1 MVLNSGKHRSLFI
14 FFLSFSVVSFE
25 LILTR
30 IFSVLMWYHFAS
42 LAIGVAM
49 LGLGFGSVLAYKKND
64 FNEKLVEKVFVFY
77 LCIFL
82 FFHFSFFLLHYNAEI
97 LVPYLSFFHQPYFQP
112 FQRGV
117 FYTLNYKLIVGLI
130 LIYIFLILPF
140 FLTGYLMTL
149 FFKKYYFESQ
159 KLYYADLLGASFSA
173 LFIIFTLFFL
183 NPMAILSIITFIGAT
198 ILFIYSDKKIIYGS
212 LMVLSIVFLVLSIFF
227 KNDEIM
233 VARGKLAKNIIWS
246 KWNPFSRVIIYPL
259 KGEEKVNPFGQ
270 SPLYRGYVPEQWGV
284 LVDDTGYTVASEFPS
299 NEDIKNFFRWNIIS
313 LPYVLKKGE
322 TLIIGPGGGKDI
334 NCAISMG
341 VRKENITAVEL
352 NPQVVEA
359 VNIILGEKTC
369 KLYNLTKTFIAEGR
383 SFLERDK
390 NYYDVIQ
397 ATSVYGRI
405 PPASG
410 IFTFAEDSLYTIEA
424 FNTYFKRLNDGGI
437 LSLSRFIYEKTIPKL
452 ILLSKEAL
460 KNLNIEKP
468 ENALFLVKERG
479 IATLL
484 VKKGWFTKDE
494 VDKLLTFCNERGF
507 EVLYE
512 PYGIYDNVFSEFIRG
527 TRKINLDIPT
537 DDKPFYYYNLSGK
550 EFFSSIIYGNDSFEE
565 RGIYILR
572 MVLILNIFL
581 SIIIFVLPLFGED
594 VGNTKIGEKIF
605 AGFIFASLGLGY
617 ILFEI
622 VMIKCFSLFLETPIY
637 SMIFVVGSLLF
648 FSALGSLFSSRFII
662 NHRIMITTFMVLILL
677 LFLSGFVIKYVNMF
691 LYIPFY
697 VKMILVVLFIGIN
710 GFFMGIPFPYML
722 KMLGKKDEKLVAWG
736 IGVNSAFSVIGSF
749 LTLLIVINIGYQKA
763 VFVSVFCYIFAL
775 ASLIMLLRYQNV

>member
-1 MVLNSGKHRSLFI
+1 MVLNSGKHRYILI
-14 FFLSFSVVSFE
+14 FFLSFSVLSFE

-49 LGLGFGSVLAYKKND
+49 LGLGFGSVLAYKQND
-64 FNEKLVEKVFVFY
+64 FNERLVEKVTVFY
-77 LCIFL
+77 LCLYL
-82 FFHFSFFLLHYNAEI
+82 FFHLSFFFLHYNAEL

-117 FYTLNYKLIVGLI
+117 FYSLNYKLIIGLI
-130 LIYIFLILPF
+130 LFYLFLILPF
-140 FLTGYLMTL
+140 ILAGYLITL
-149 FFKKYYFESQ
+149 FFRKYYFESQ
-159 KLYYADLLGASFSA
+159 KLYYADLLGAAFSA
-173 LFIIFTLFFL
+173 LFVISALFFL
-183 NPMAILSIITFIGAT
+183 NPMAILSLITLIGAT
-198 ILFIYSDKKIIYGS
+198 IMFKYSNKKFIYGS
-212 LMVLSIVFLVLSIFF
+212 LMIFSIVFLLLSKFY

-233 VARGKLAKNIIWS
+233 IARGKHAKNIIWS

-259 KGEEKVNPFGQ
+259 KGEEKVKPFGQ

-284 LVDDTGYTVASEFPS
+284 LVDDTGYTVASEFPIK
-299 NEDIKNFFRWNIIS
+299 EDIKNFFRWNIIS
-313 LPYVLKKGE
+313 LPYVLKKGK

-341 VRKENITAVEL
+341 VEKENITAIEL
-352 NPQVVEA
+352 NPQVIEA
-359 VNIILGEKTC
+359 VNTVLGEKTG
-369 KLYNLTKTFIAEGR
+369 KLYSLVKTFIAEGR

-390 NYYDVIQ
+390 NFYDVIQ

-424 FNTYFKRLNDGGI
+424 FNTYLKRLNNEGI

-460 KNLNIEKP
+460 KKLNMEKP
-468 ENALFLVKERG
+468 ENALFLAKERG

-484 VKKGWFTKDE
+484 VKKGGFTKDE
-494 VDKLLTFCNERGF
+494 IEKLVTFCNEKGF

-512 PYGIYDNVFSEFIRG
+512 PYGMYNNVFSEVIKGIR
-527 TRKINLDIPT
+527 KLNLDIPN

-550 EFFSSIIYGNDSFEE
+550 EFLASIIYGNDSFEE

-572 MVLILNIFL
+572 IVLIFNLFL
-581 SIIIFVLPLFGED
+581 SIIIFSLPLFGKD
-594 VGNTKIGEKIF
+594 VGNVKKSEKILW
-605 AGFIFASLGLGY
+605 GFIFSYLGIGY

-637 SMIFVVGSLLF
+637 SMVFIVGSLLF
-648 FSALGSLFSSRFII
+648 FSALGSLFSSKFIV
-662 NHRIMITTFMVLILL
+662 NHKRMRIAFMVLILL
-677 LFLSGFVIKYVNMF
+677 LLLDGIVIKYVNMF

-697 VKMILVVLFIGIN
+697 IKMIVAVLFMGIN

-722 KMLGKKDEKLVAWG
+722 KMLGKKNEKLVAWG
-736 IGVNSAFSVIGSF
+736 IGINSAFSVIGSF
-749 LTLLIVINIGYQKA
+749 LTLLIVINIGYQNA
-763 VFVSVFCYIFAL
+763 VFVTVFCYIFAL
-775 ASLIMLLRYQNV
+775 ASFMMLLRYQNV

>member
-1 MVLNSGKHRSLFI
+1 MVLNSGKHRYFLI
-14 FFLSFSVVSFE
+14 FFLSFSVLSFE
-25 LILTR
+25 LVLTR

-49 LGLGFGSVLAYKKND
+49 LGLGFGSVLAYEKHD
-64 FNEKLVEKVFVFY
+64 FNERLVEKVFIFY
-77 LCIFL
+77 LCIYL
-82 FFHFSFFLLHYNAEI
+82 FFHLSFFILHYNAEI

-117 FYTLNYKLIVGLI
+117 FYNLNYKIIIGLI
-130 LIYIFLILPF
+130 LLYVFLVLPF
-140 FLTGYLMTL
+140 FLAGYLMTL
-149 FFKKYYFESQ
+149 FFKKYYLESQ
-159 KLYYADLLGASFSA
+159 KLYYADLLGAAVSA
-173 LFIIFTLFFL
+173 LFIIFALFFL
-183 NPMAILSIITFIGAT
+183 NPMAILSLIALIGAT
-198 ILFIYSDKKIIYGS
+198 ILFKYSDKKNIYVT
-212 LMVLSIVFLVLSIFF
+212 LMILSIVFLSLSIFY

-299 NEDIKNFFRWNIIS
+299 NDNIKNFFRWNIIS
-313 LPYVLKKGE
+313 LPYILKKGK

-341 VRKENITAVEL
+341 VEKGHIIAVEL

-359 VNIILGEKTC
+359 VNVVLGEKTG
-369 KLYNLTKTFIAEGR
+369 KLYNLVKTYIAEGR

-390 NYYDVIQ
+390 NFYDVIQ

-424 FNTYFKRLNDGGI
+424 FNTYLNRLNEGGL

-460 KNLNIEKP
+460 KRLNIEKP
-468 ENALFLVKERG
+468 EYALFLAKERG

-484 VKKGWFTKDE
+484 VKKGRFTRYE
-494 VDKLLTFCNERGF
+494 VDKLLTFCKERGF

-512 PYGIYDNVFSEFIRG
+512 PYGIYDNVFSEFIKG

-550 EFFSSIIYGNDSFEE
+550 EFLASLIYGNDSFEE

-572 MVLILNIFL
+572 MVLIFNLFL
-581 SIIIFVLPLFGED
+581 SIIIFSLPLFGKD
-594 VGNTKIGEKIF
+594 VENLKISEKILS
-605 AGFIFASLGLGY
+605 GFIFSSLGLGY

-637 SMIFVVGSLLF
+637 SMVFVVGSLLF
-648 FSALGSLFSSRFII
+648 FSALGSLFSSKFII
-662 NHRIMITTFMVLILL
+662 NHKRMVVVFMVLILL
-677 LFLSGFVIKYVNMF
+677 LYLASITIKYVNM
-691 LYIPFY
+691 LLHIPFY
-697 VKMILVVLFIGIN
+697 IKMIVVVLFMGIN

-722 KMLGKKDEKLVAWG
+722 KMLGKKNEKLVAWG

-749 LTLLIVINIGYQKA
+749 LTLLIVINIGYQNA
-763 VFVSVFCYIFAL
+763 VFVTVFCYIFAF
-775 ASLIMLLRYQNV
+775 ASFLMLLRYQNV